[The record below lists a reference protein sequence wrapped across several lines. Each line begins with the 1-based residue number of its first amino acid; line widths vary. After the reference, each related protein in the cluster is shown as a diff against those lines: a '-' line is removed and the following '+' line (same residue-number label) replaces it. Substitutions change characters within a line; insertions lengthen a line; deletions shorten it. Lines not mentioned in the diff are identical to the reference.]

1 MTALKVDTIR
11 FDLSGEPRI
20 EDNRQMEKLRKE
32 DEIKFAMFAYL
43 NQDPASCKEAMESK
57 EKYDWM
63 NAITEELKSM
73 RENDVWILVDRP
85 NKS

>member
-1 MTALKVDTIR
+1 MKFNLQI
-11 FDLSGEPRI
+11 
-20 EDNRQMEKLRKE
+20 
-32 DEIKFAMFAYL
+32 DEIKFAMFAHL
-43 NQDPASCKEAMESK
+43 NQDPDSYKEAMESK